1 MVAQS
6 TVLYPMPMAIFDS
19 STLSG
24 TYQPIGTPLPNE
36 ARIVKIVNA
45 STVPVV
51 ISLDGATAHD
61 IAPAGGFFLYDV
73 GTNRGNSSPLM
84 CLQKGTQF
92 SIIGSVGAG
101 NIYLVA
107 WFGLT
112 GTVTA
117 EFSSM

>member
-6 TVLYPMPMAIFDS
+6 TVLYPMPMATFNS
-19 STLSG
+19 ATLSG
-24 TYQPIGTPLPNE
+24 SFQAIGSALPDE
-36 ARIVKIVNA
+36 ARIVKMVNS

-51 ISLDGATAHD
+51 ISLNGSTNHD
-61 IAPAGGFFLYDV
+61 VLPAGGFFLYDV

-92 SIIGSVGAG
+92 YINGSAGVGS
-101 NIYLVA
+101 IYLVA

-112 GTVTA
+112 PTVTA
-117 EFSSM
+117 SYLPL